1 MRTAIGLCYQ
11 VLPVKDKNQGEI
23 AQFTA
28 TQRKGGKN
36 KQKKKTPHIQHY
48 SNKLCTSTYKV

>member
-11 VLPVKDKNQGEI
+11 VLPVKDKKNQGEI

-28 TQRKGGKN
+28 TQRKGGK
-36 KQKKKTPHIQHY
+36 KTPHIYNTIQTNY
-48 SNKLCTSTYKV
+48 VQVPTKSED